1 MLDPIDATIIGQ
13 GLLAAARE
21 MGEKLVRSAFSTIVR
36 EARDASTA
44 ILDVSGRIIAQ
55 AEMIPIQLG
64 SMGATLQP
72 CLDLYPLDGIG
83 EDDFFVNNHPY
94 HGGQHLQDVFLFTP
108 VFAGGRLIGF
118 CGSTAHHLDLGG
130 GRPGLNT
137 AATDYYQE
145 GLAIPPMK
153 LSYSR
158 DWNGGLFTRLLSENV
173 RVPDVTVGDFNAQFA
188 ANALGARRMREL
200 AARYGTE
207 ALLASMDHLVSYSE
221 ARMRSAIRGLPN
233 GVYHGEDYLDEHETG
248 ERLAV
253 RVTVTVEDDEV
264 GIDFAET
271 SPQVPRNINSPMAST
286 FSAVASC
293 LKGVLLPSDVPFNH
307 GTALPIT
314 IQAPLG
320 TLVNPRPPAPVR
332 ARMETSYRTYCA
344 IMKALAQAAPQLVI
358 ASGAD
363 STLATCF
370 IGRDA
375 NRFRLLLEVHGGG
388 FGASPREDGADG
400 IAASLSNVTN
410 TPVEAIDM
418 EFDHIRVVEYGL
430 IDDSSGSGRF
440 RGGLGL
446 RRVYQV
452 TTDNVEFSCYGDRFR
467 QRPEGLL
474 GGTPGRNA
482 RCTIERDGVAI
493 VPDLSIST
501 PLRRGDRVVIETA
514 GGAGYGDPS
523 SREPSRLEA
532 DAVAGF
538 VRSAGHPSEAPG
550 ITSRIHSGYKT

>member
-1 MLDPIDATIIGQ
+1 MPTHSIVLSRS
-13 GLLAAARE
+13 GLTSLHRKIAW
-21 MGEKLVRSAFSTIVR
+21 
-36 EARDASTA
+36 
-44 ILDVSGRIIAQ
+44 RIIPFL
-55 AEMIPIQLG
+55 MLC
-64 SMGATLQP
+64 
-72 CLDLYPLDGIG
+72 CLMNYIDRQ
-83 EDDFFVNNHPY
+83 N
-94 HGGQHLQDVFLFTP
+94 
-108 VFAGGRLIGF
+108 IGF
-118 CGSTAHHLDLGG
+118 SKLAFTKDIGISEAQYGLGG
-130 GRPGLNT
+130 G
-137 AATDYYQE
+137 
-145 GLAIPPMK
+145 
-153 LSYSR
+153 
-158 DWNGGLFTRLLSENV
+158 LFYF
-173 RVPDVTVGDFNAQFA
+173 G
-188 ANALGARRMREL
+188 
-200 AARYGTE
+200 
-207 ALLASMDHLVSYSE
+207 
-221 ARMRSAIRGLPN
+221 
-233 GVYHGEDYLDEHETG
+233 
-248 ERLAV
+248 
-253 RVTVTVEDDEV
+253 
-264 GIDFAET
+264 
-271 SPQVPRNINSPMAST
+271 
-286 FSAVASC
+286 C

-314 IQAPLG
+314 IEAPLG

-344 IMKALAQAAPQLVI
+344 IMKALAQAAPHLVI

-370 IGRDA
+370 IGREA

-430 IDDSSGSGRF
+430 IDDSCGSGRF

-446 RRVYQV
+446 RRVYEV
-452 TTDNVEFSCYGDRFR
+452 TADNVEFSCYGDRFR

-474 GGTPGRNA
+474 GGTPGQNA
-482 RCTIERDGVAI
+482 RCTIERDGVAS
-493 VPDLSIST
+493 VPDLSAST

-538 VRSAGHPSEAPG
+538 VRSAGHPGGAPSTTG
-550 ITSRIHSGYKT
+550 RIRSA

>member
-1 MLDPIDATIIGQ
+1 MTIDPVDATIIGQ

-21 MGEKLVRSAFSTIVR
+21 MGDKLVRSAFSTIVR

-44 ILDVSGRIIAQ
+44 ILDMSGRIIAQ

-72 CLDLYPLDGIG
+72 CLDLYPPGEIG
-83 EDDFFVNNHPY
+83 EDDFFVTNHPY
-94 HGGQHLQDVFLFTP
+94 HGGQHLQDIFLFTP

-118 CGSTAHHLDLGG
+118 CGSTAHHLDIGG

-153 LSYSR
+153 LSYAR
-158 DWNGGLFTRLLSENV
+158 DWNGGNFMRLLSANV

-188 ANALGARRMREL
+188 ANALGARRLRDL

-207 ALLASMDHLVSYSE
+207 ALLASMDRLVAYSE
-221 ARMRSAIRGLPN
+221 ARMRSAIRSLPN
-233 GVYHGEDYLDEHETG
+233 GVYFGEDYFDEHG
-248 ERLAV
+248 EGEHLAV
-253 RVTVTVEDDEV
+253 RVKLTVGDEDV
-264 GIDFAET
+264 GLDLSGT
-271 SPQVPRNINSPMAST
+271 SPQVARNINSPVAST
-286 FSAVASC
+286 FSAAASC

-314 IQAPLG
+314 IIAPEG

-344 IMKALAQAAPQLVI
+344 IMKALAHAAPHLVI

-370 IGRDA
+370 TGREA
-375 NRFRLLLEVHGGG
+375 GRFRLLLEVHGGG
-388 FGASPREDGADG
+388 FGASPSEDGADG

-410 TPVEAIDM
+410 TPVEAVDM
-418 EFDHIRVVEYGL
+418 EFGHIRVVEYGL
-430 IDDSSGSGRF
+430 IDGSGGDGRF

-446 RRVYQV
+446 RRVYEV
-452 TTDNVEFSCYGDRFR
+452 TADHVEFSCYGDRFR
-467 QRPEGLL
+467 QRPEGLF
-474 GGTPGRNA
+474 GGAPGRNA
-482 RCTIERDGVAI
+482 RCTVVRDGTAS
-493 VPDLSIST
+493 VPDLSV
-501 PLRRGDRVVIETA
+501 PAALRRGDRVVIETA
-514 GGAGYGDPS
+514 GGAGYGDPCA
-523 SREPSRLEA
+523 RDPARIEA
-532 DAVAGF
+532 DAAAGF
-538 VRSAGHPSEAPG
+538 VRSKG
-550 ITSRIHSGYKT
+550 